1 MNYMQIL
8 FSKNMS
14 LTSAVERHESKMAL
28 ESASECQLIE
38 KSVKR
43 KAV

>member
-1 MNYMQIL
+1 MNYIEIL
-8 FSKNMS
+8 FLKNRS
-14 LTSAVERHESKMAL
+14 LASAVGHHESKMAL